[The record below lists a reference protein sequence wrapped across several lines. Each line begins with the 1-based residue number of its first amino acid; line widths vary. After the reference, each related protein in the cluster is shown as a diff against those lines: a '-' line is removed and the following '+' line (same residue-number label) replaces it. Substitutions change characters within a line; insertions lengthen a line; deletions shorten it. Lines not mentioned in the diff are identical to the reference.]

1 MRFKFLLFL
10 VFLNS
15 CNNTPSNY
23 KPRSSGNI
31 NTVTVIINND
41 LWNSAIGSAM
51 RNAFASEFI
60 GLPQIEPIFNLKQM
74 PFEAFSGFSRE
85 SRNIILIQKTNKD
98 NVIFETDKY
107 AQPQFLVAI
116 TGKNQTDIIQSV
128 ENNKKR
134 IISLIKKNEIRE
146 KQRRMKI
153 SKLEKNEL
161 KEFLSLDL
169 IMPSAYKVFKKGV
182 ENTIWFQRE
191 TDKGTVNVLAYVLD
205 ENNFSKG
212 NSLSELIKLRDSV
225 GKSFVPGR
233 NKNSYMIT
241 EEAYEPYTKK
251 TSVSGLSAFETRGTW
266 ELKND
271 FMAGPFINYLIKDT
285 INKRTIALEG
295 FVFSPSSRKR
305 ELIFELESIFKT
317 LKIHKKQE
325 GN

>member
-1 MRFKFLLFL
+1 MRFKLLLFL

-15 CNNTPSNY
+15 CNNPPSNY
-23 KPRSSGNI
+23 KPGSSGNI
-31 NTVTVIINND
+31 NTVTIIINND
-41 LWNSAIGSAM
+41 LWNSAVGSTI
-51 RNAFASEFI
+51 RNAFASEFV

-98 NVIFETDKY
+98 NVIIQTDKY

-116 TGKNQTDIIQSV
+116 TGRNQTEIIQSV
-128 ENNKKR
+128 EKNKRR
-134 IISLIKKNEIRE
+134 IISLIKTNEIRE

-169 IMPSAYKVFKKGV
+169 IIPSAYKVFKKGV
-182 ENTIWFQRE
+182 ENIIWFQRE
-191 TDKGTVNVLAYVLD
+191 TNKGTVNVLAYALD
-205 ENNFSKG
+205 EKNFSKG

-241 EEAYEPYTKK
+241 EEAYEPYIKK
-251 TSVSGLSAFETRGTW
+251 TQVGGLNAFETRGTW

-285 INKRTIALEG
+285 VNRRTIVLEG

-305 ELIFELESIFKT
+305 ELIFELESIFKS
-317 LKIHKKQE
+317 LRIYKKQE

>member
-1 MRFKFLLFL
+1 MRFKLLLFL

-15 CNNTPSNY
+15 CNNPQSNY
-23 KPRSSGNI
+23 KPGSSGNI
-31 NTVTVIINND
+31 NTVTIIINND
-41 LWNSAIGSAM
+41 LWNSAVGSTI
-51 RNAFASEFI
+51 RNAFASEFV

-98 NVIFETDKY
+98 NVIIQTDKY

-116 TGKNQTDIIQSV
+116 TGRNQTEIIQSV
-128 ENNKKR
+128 EKNKRR
-134 IISLIKKNEIRE
+134 IISLIKTNEIRE

-182 ENTIWFQRE
+182 ENIIWFQRE
-191 TDKGTVNVLAYVLD
+191 TNKGTVNVLAYALD
-205 ENNFSKG
+205 EKNFSKG

-241 EEAYEPYTKK
+241 EEAYEPYIKK
-251 TSVSGLSAFETRGTW
+251 TRVGGLNAFETRGTW

-285 INKRTIALEG
+285 VNRRTIALEG

-305 ELIFELESIFKT
+305 ELIFELESIFKS
-317 LKIHKKQE
+317 LRIYKKQE

>member
-15 CNNTPSNY
+15 CNNAPSNY

-31 NTVTVIINND
+31 NTVTVIINNN
-41 LWNSAIGSAM
+41 LWSSSVGSAI
-51 RNAFASEFI
+51 RNAFASEFV

-85 SRNIILIQKTNKD
+85 SRNIILIQKANKD
-98 NVIFETDKY
+98 NVIFENDKY

-116 TGKNQTDIIQSV
+116 TGKNQKDIIQSI
-128 ENNKKR
+128 ETNKKR
-134 IISLIKKNEIRE
+134 IITLIKKNEIKE

-182 ENTIWFQRE
+182 ENIIWFQRE
-191 TDKGTVNVLAYVLD
+191 TNKGTVNVLAYALD
-205 ENNFSKG
+205 EKNFFKG

-241 EEAYEPYTKK
+241 EEAYEPYIKK
-251 TSVSGLSAFETRGTW
+251 TRVGGLNAFETRGTW

-285 INKRTIALEG
+285 VNRRTIVLEG

-305 ELIFELESIFKT
+305 ELVFELESIFKS
-317 LKIHKKQE
+317 LRIYKKQE

>member
-1 MRFKFLLFL
+1 MRLKLLLFL

-15 CNNTPSNY
+15 CNNHPSNY

-31 NTVTVIINND
+31 NTVTIIINND
-41 LWNSAIGSAM
+41 LWSSSVGSAI

-85 SRNIILIQKTNKD
+85 SRNIILIQKANKD
-98 NVIFETDKY
+98 NVIFDTDKY

-116 TGKNQTDIIQSV
+116 TGKNQTDIIQSI
-128 ENNKKR
+128 ETNKER
-134 IISLIKKNEIRE
+134 IITLIKKNEIKE
-146 KQRRMKI
+146 KQRRIKI
-153 SKLEKNEL
+153 SKFEKNEL

-182 ENTIWFQRE
+182 EKIIWFQRE
-191 TDKGTVNVLAYVLD
+191 TDKGTVNVLAYALD
-205 ENNFSKG
+205 EKNFSKG
-212 NSLSELIKLRDSV
+212 NSLSELIKLRDSI
-225 GKSFVPGR
+225 GKLFVPGR

-241 EEAYEPYTKK
+241 EKAYEPYIKK
-251 TSVSGLSAFETRGTW
+251 TWVNGLSAFETRGTW

-285 INKRTIALEG
+285 INKRTITLEG

-317 LKIHKKQE
+317 LKIYKKQE

>member
-1 MRFKFLLFL
+1 MRFKLLLFL

-15 CNNTPSNY
+15 CNNPPSNY
-23 KPRSSGNI
+23 KPGSSGNI
-31 NTVTVIINND
+31 NTVTIIINND
-41 LWNSAIGSAM
+41 LWNSAVGSTI
-51 RNAFASEFI
+51 RNAFASEFV

-98 NVIFETDKY
+98 NVIIQTDKY

-116 TGKNQTDIIQSV
+116 TGRNQTEIIQSV
-128 ENNKKR
+128 EKNKRR
-134 IISLIKKNEIRE
+134 IISLIKTNEIRE

-182 ENTIWFQRE
+182 ENIIWFQRE
-191 TDKGTVNVLAYVLD
+191 TNKGTVNVLAYALD
-205 ENNFSKG
+205 EKNFSKG

-241 EEAYEPYTKK
+241 EEAYEPYIKK
-251 TSVSGLSAFETRGTW
+251 TRVGGLNAFETRGTW

-285 INKRTIALEG
+285 VNRRTIVLEG

-305 ELIFELESIFKT
+305 ELIFELESIFKS
-317 LKIHKKQE
+317 LRIYKKQE

>member
-15 CNNTPSNY
+15 CNNAPSNY

-41 LWNSAIGSAM
+41 LWSSSVGSAL
-51 RNAFASEFI
+51 RNAFASEFV

-85 SRNIILIQKTNKD
+85 SRNIILIQKANKD
-98 NVIFETDKY
+98 NVIFENDKY

-116 TGKNQTDIIQSV
+116 TERNQTEIIQSV
-128 ENNKKR
+128 EKNKRR
-134 IISLIKKNEIRE
+134 IISLIKTNEIRE

-153 SKLEKNEL
+153 SKLEKNVL
-161 KEFLSLDL
+161 KEVLSLDL

-182 ENTIWFQRE
+182 ENIIWFQRE
-191 TDKGTVNVLAYVLD
+191 TNKGTVNVLAYALD
-205 ENNFSKG
+205 EKNFSKG

-241 EEAYEPYTKK
+241 EEAYEPYIKK
-251 TSVSGLSAFETRGTW
+251 TWVGGLNAFETRGTW

-285 INKRTIALEG
+285 VNRRTIVLEG

-305 ELIFELESIFKT
+305 ELVFELESIFKS
-317 LKIHKKQE
+317 LRIYKKQE

>member
-1 MRFKFLLFL
+1 MRFKLLLFL

-15 CNNTPSNY
+15 CNNPTSNY
-23 KPRSSGNI
+23 KPGSSGNI
-31 NTVTVIINND
+31 NTVTIIINND
-41 LWNSAIGSAM
+41 LWNSAVGSTI
-51 RNAFASEFI
+51 RNAFASEFV

-98 NVIFETDKY
+98 NVIIQTDKY

-116 TGKNQTDIIQSV
+116 TGRNQTEIIQSV
-128 ENNKKR
+128 EKNKRR
-134 IISLIKKNEIRE
+134 IISLIKTNEIRE

-182 ENTIWFQRE
+182 ENIIWFQRE
-191 TDKGTVNVLAYVLD
+191 TNKGTVNVLAYALD
-205 ENNFSKG
+205 EKNFSKG

-241 EEAYEPYTKK
+241 EEAYEPYIKK
-251 TSVSGLSAFETRGTW
+251 TRVGGLNAFETRGTW

-285 INKRTIALEG
+285 VNRRTIALEG

-305 ELIFELESIFKT
+305 ELIFELESIFKS
-317 LKIHKKQE
+317 LRIYKKQE

>member
-1 MRFKFLLFL
+1 FL

-15 CNNTPSNY
+15 CNNPPSNY
-23 KPRSSGNI
+23 KPGSSGNI
-31 NTVTVIINND
+31 NTVTIIINND
-41 LWNSAIGSAM
+41 LWNSAVGSTI
-51 RNAFASEFI
+51 RNAFASEFV

-85 SRNIILIQKTNKD
+85 SRNIILIQKTDKD
-98 NVIFETDKY
+98 NVIIQTDKY

-116 TGKNQTDIIQSV
+116 TGRNQTEIIQSV
-128 ENNKKR
+128 EKNKRR
-134 IISLIKKNEIRE
+134 IISLIKTNEIRE

-169 IMPSAYKVFKKGV
+169 IIPSAYKVFKKGV
-182 ENTIWFQRE
+182 ENIIWFQRE
-191 TDKGTVNVLAYVLD
+191 TNKGTVNVLAYALD
-205 ENNFSKG
+205 EKNFYKG

-241 EEAYEPYTKK
+241 EEAYEPYIKK
-251 TSVSGLSAFETRGTW
+251 TRVGGLNAFETRGTW

-285 INKRTIALEG
+285 VNRRTIALEG

-305 ELIFELESIFKT
+305 ELIFELESIFKS
-317 LKIHKKQE
+317 LRIYKKQE

>member
-1 MRFKFLLFL
+1 MRFKLLLFL

-15 CNNTPSNY
+15 CNNPTSNY
-23 KPRSSGNI
+23 KPGSSGNI
-31 NTVTVIINND
+31 NTVTIIINND
-41 LWNSAIGSAM
+41 LWNSAVGSTI
-51 RNAFASEFI
+51 RNAFASEFV

-98 NVIFETDKY
+98 NVIIQADKY

-116 TGKNQTDIIQSV
+116 TGRNQTEIIQSV
-128 ENNKKR
+128 EKNKRR
-134 IISLIKKNEIRE
+134 IISLIKTNEIRE

-182 ENTIWFQRE
+182 ENIIWFQRE
-191 TDKGTVNVLAYVLD
+191 TNKGTVNVLAYALD
-205 ENNFSKG
+205 EKNFSKG

-241 EEAYEPYTKK
+241 EEAYEPYIKK
-251 TSVSGLSAFETRGTW
+251 TRVGGLNAFETRGTW

-285 INKRTIALEG
+285 VNRRTIALEG

-305 ELIFELESIFKT
+305 ELIFELESIFKS
-317 LKIHKKQE
+317 LRIYKKQE

>member
-1 MRFKFLLFL
+1 MRLKLLLFL

-15 CNNTPSNY
+15 CNNPPSNY
-23 KPRSSGNI
+23 KPGSSGNI
-31 NTVTVIINND
+31 NTVTIIINND
-41 LWNSAIGSAM
+41 LWNSAVGSTI
-51 RNAFASEFI
+51 RNAFASEFV

-85 SRNIILIQKTNKD
+85 SRNIILIQKTDKD
-98 NVIFETDKY
+98 NVIIQTDKY

-116 TGKNQTDIIQSV
+116 TGRNQTEIIQSV
-128 ENNKKR
+128 EKNKRR
-134 IISLIKKNEIRE
+134 IISLIKTNEIRE

-169 IMPSAYKVFKKGV
+169 IIPSAYKVFKKGV
-182 ENTIWFQRE
+182 ENIIWFQRE
-191 TDKGTVNVLAYVLD
+191 TNKGTVNVLAYALD
-205 ENNFSKG
+205 EKNFYKG

-241 EEAYEPYTKK
+241 EEAYEPYIKK
-251 TSVSGLSAFETRGTW
+251 IRVGGLNAFETRGTW

-285 INKRTIALEG
+285 VNRRTIALEG

-305 ELIFELESIFKT
+305 ELIFELESIFKS
-317 LKIHKKQE
+317 LRIYKKQE

>member
-1 MRFKFLLFL
+1 
-10 VFLNS
+10 
-15 CNNTPSNY
+15 
-23 KPRSSGNI
+23 
-31 NTVTVIINND
+31 
-41 LWNSAIGSAM
+41 
-51 RNAFASEFI
+51 
-60 GLPQIEPIFNLKQM
+60 M

-98 NVIFETDKY
+98 NVIIQTDKY

-116 TGKNQTDIIQSV
+116 TGRNQTEIIQSV
-128 ENNKKR
+128 EKNKRR
-134 IISLIKKNEIRE
+134 IISLIKTNEIRE

-182 ENTIWFQRE
+182 ENIIWFQRE
-191 TDKGTVNVLAYVLD
+191 TNKGTVNVLAYALD
-205 ENNFSKG
+205 EKNFSKG

-241 EEAYEPYTKK
+241 EEAYEPYIKK
-251 TSVSGLSAFETRGTW
+251 TRVGGFNAFETRGTW

-285 INKRTIALEG
+285 VNRRTIVLEG

-305 ELIFELESIFKT
+305 ELIFELESIFKS
-317 LKIHKKQE
+317 LRIYKKQE

>member
-1 MRFKFLLFL
+1 MRFKLLLFL

-15 CNNTPSNY
+15 CNNPQSNY
-23 KPRSSGNI
+23 KPGSSGNI
-31 NTVTVIINND
+31 NTVTIIINND
-41 LWNSAIGSAM
+41 LWNSAVGSTI

-85 SRNIILIQKTNKD
+85 SRNIILIQKANKD
-98 NVIFETDKY
+98 NVIIQTDKY

-116 TGKNQTDIIQSV
+116 TGRNQTEIIQSV
-128 ENNKKR
+128 EKNKRR
-134 IISLIKKNEIRE
+134 IISLIKTNEIRE

-182 ENTIWFQRE
+182 ENIIWFQRE
-191 TDKGTVNVLAYVLD
+191 TNKGTVNVLAYALD
-205 ENNFSKG
+205 EKNFSKG

-241 EEAYEPYTKK
+241 EEAYEPYIKK
-251 TSVSGLSAFETRGTW
+251 TRVGGLNAFETRGTW

-285 INKRTIALEG
+285 VNRRTIALEG

-305 ELIFELESIFKT
+305 ELIFELESIFKS
-317 LKIHKKQE
+317 LIIYKKQE

>member
-1 MRFKFLLFL
+1 MRFKLLLFL

-15 CNNTPSNY
+15 CNNPPSNY
-23 KPRSSGNI
+23 KPGSSGNI
-31 NTVTVIINND
+31 NTVTIIINND
-41 LWNSAIGSAM
+41 LWNSAVGSTI
-51 RNAFASEFI
+51 RNAFASEFV

-98 NVIFETDKY
+98 NVIIQTDKY

-116 TGKNQTDIIQSV
+116 TGRNQTEIIQSV
-128 ENNKKR
+128 EKNKRR
-134 IISLIKKNEIRE
+134 IISLIKTNEIRE

-182 ENTIWFQRE
+182 ENIIWFQRE
-191 TDKGTVNVLAYVLD
+191 TNKGTVNVLAYTLD
-205 ENNFSKG
+205 EKNFSKG

-241 EEAYEPYTKK
+241 EEAYEPYIKK
-251 TSVSGLSAFETRGTW
+251 TRVGGLNAFETRGTW

-285 INKRTIALEG
+285 VNRRTIVLEG

-305 ELIFELESIFKT
+305 ELIFELESIFKS
-317 LKIHKKQE
+317 LRIYKKQE